1 MSPER
6 EKNIELHIIIEAS
19 NQEVN
24 DTHVLLKEGSDDK
37 YVNFLLEVKKKMKD
51 ELKYGIVVS
60 ETKSHGRRKSKT
72 EIKQDK
78 LGKAHSYWQALAVID
93 GMTQKPIQIYLDR
106 DGNPFAFSIV
116 DTVETGRKI
125 KA

>member
-37 YVNFLLEVKKKMKD
+37 YVNFLLEVKKK
-51 ELKYGIVVS
+51 
-60 ETKSHGRRKSKT
+60 RRMNLNT
-72 EIKQDK
+72 E
-78 LGKAHSYWQALAVID
+78 
-93 GMTQKPIQIYLDR
+93 
-106 DGNPFAFSIV
+106 
-116 DTVETGRKI
+116 
-125 KA
+125 